1 MKTIDFAPPPPDV
14 ARLLDQARDDD
25 LIVRLPDGSEFL
37 LVAIDVFDQE
47 IVRTRSNPRLMA
59 LLDAR
64 GKRRPP
70 SPWMKSSGGWEWS
83 RLHAHPFHLID
94 RQESGTDRKAVQ
106 VRYRQNGP

>member
-37 LVAIDVFDQE
+37 VVAIDDFDQE

-64 GKRRPP
+64 GKETATVSLDEVKRRLG
-70 SPWMKSSGGWEWS
+70 ME
-83 RLHAHPFHLID
+83 
-94 RQESGTDRKAVQ
+94 
-106 VRYRQNGP
+106 